1 MAQTQAQEASGTSN
15 STSMSTSQK
24 APATSQPWAA
34 LEAAPRQ
41 AASPFQYQ
49 YTTEEVEEREAEL
62 VER

>member
-1 MAQTQAQEASGTSN
+1 MSN
-15 STSMSTSQK
+15 STSPSISQN
-24 APATSQPWAA
+24 APATSQPRAA

>member
-1 MAQTQAQEASGTSN
+1 MAQTQAQEAGN
-15 STSMSTSQK
+15 STSRSASTSQQ
-24 APATSQPWAA
+24 APATSQSRAA

-49 YTTEEVEEREAEL
+49 YTTEEVEERQSEL